1 MVASLVGVTLGA
13 VAGYYGGK
21 TDSIISRIMEIFQA
35 FPDLI
40 FAMAIMTFMGK
51 GVLNLFIALGL
62 LTWVR
67 TARMIRGSVMQ
78 LKEKEYIY
86 ENEMGFNR
94 IGISVSKKVGNSVVR
109 HGICRKIREIFRLN
123 NINMKTGYDIV
134 TVIRPAAKDADYKKL
149 EDAYCRLAERHNI
162 IIKADDKF

>member
-1 MVASLVGVTLGA
+1 MKRFPSIKKNTDFVTVYKKGR
-13 VAGYYGGK
+13 
-21 TDSIISRIMEIFQA
+21 S
-35 FPDLI
+35 FPDRL
-40 FAMAIMTFMGK
+40 M
-51 GVLNLFIALGL
+51 
-62 LTWVR
+62 
-67 TARMIRGSVMQ
+67 VM
-78 LKEKEYIY
+78 YIY
-86 ENEMGFNR
+86 ENEIRFNR